1 MLRRRSNRGFSL
13 AELMMAV
20 AIIGILAGVSF
31 IGVVNYLRSMALLER
46 DGIAKEIFI
55 AAQNHLTMA
64 EGQNFYGILQEDKDG
79 EPIHCGDSDVSD
91 EDGIYYYVVNGSG
104 DISSTEMISTM
115 MPFGAIDETI
125 RSAGSYIIRYQL
137 KPALVLDVFYCS
149 QNGSRFDRKL
159 GSDDYGDAKAARG
172 NSENNNKGARRNF
185 KGDVLGWYGGEE
197 ASSLTPTTIEAPDLK
212 IVNGNTLYAEIT
224 NPNSSSSVKLRLLIE
239 GVYSNASGYFDLDG
253 SLDFDLDGSLTVT
266 LDDITTPS
274 NGFSHINKQDG
285 PRFSTFIKQKQS
297 DSPDFIPGEDI
308 RLRVMAYDN
317 SSLSNIA
324 YSSYKTTNSLFASV
338 DDGVVSISS
347 IRHLENLYKEIS
359 NFSRAADTPLSVV
372 QTTDL
377 SWPEF
382 LADSTTSISVYAGM
396 FHTCENMYMP
406 VSPEYPLSYDGQNHN
421 ISGLS
426 VTGKNQSLGV
436 GEDVAYTGGNAG
448 MFGTLK
454 ENSSVKNLAILDAK
468 IQTKQESGNGNAG
481 ALAGTANNTAIE
493 NVIAYNTKAY
503 TDHSNIV
510 TDSGSAGGLVGE
522 MIGGSISYSAASLY
536 VESKNGDAGGL
547 VGTISG
553 NGVTVSGCYSGGHTD
568 HGTYYD
574 ASTKAPLYNVIGFG
588 NAGGL
593 IGNSG
598 EAAISNSYS
607 TCSAL
612 SGKIEEGTVQVTP
625 DGYVGGLVGTGSG
638 SINNS
643 YATGLVKGYSS
654 GEDVKEGALAGS
666 FSGTITD
673 SKYFEIINEREIK
686 EEGTLIGYD
695 YLDAVGSGTAK
706 NSTGIEAID
715 KDVTAYDSY
724 VGAPAGWKAALPYDA
739 TLEEYYAKKYSLK
752 TVEQLGV
759 NVTDK
764 YVKIHYGDWPAPEL
778 FVINAS
784 GGGS

>member
-79 EPIHCGDSDVSD
+79 KPIHCGYSDT
-91 EDGIYYYVVNGSG
+91 DGIYYYIVNGSG

-159 GSDDYGDAKAARG
+159 GSGDYVDAKAARG
-172 NSENNNKGARRNF
+172 NSENNNKGARRYF

-239 GVYSNASGYFDLDG
+239 GVDSNASGYFDLDG
-253 SLDFDLDGSLTVT
+253 GLTVT
-266 LDDITTPS
+266 LDDITTHF

-285 PRFSTFIKQKQS
+285 PNFSTFIKQS

-338 DDGVVSISS
+338 DDGVVSVSS

-382 LADSTTSISVYAGM
+382 LADSTTSTNVYAGAL
-396 FHTCENMYMP
+396 HTCENMYMP

-426 VTGKNQSLGV
+426 VTGIYQSLGV
-436 GEDVAYTGGNAG
+436 GDVVYTGGNAG
-448 MFGTLK
+448 IFGTLK
-454 ENSSVKNLAILDAK
+454 ENSSVRNLAILDAK
-468 IQTKQESGNGNAG
+468 IQTKKESGNGNAG
-481 ALAGTANNTAIE
+481 ALAGKANATAIE
-493 NVIAYNTKAY
+493 NVIAYNTKTY

-598 EAAISNSYS
+598 GAAISNSYS

-612 SGKIEEGTVQVTP
+612 SGKIEEGTVQVTS

-654 GEDVKEGALAGS
+654 GEAINEGALAGS
-666 FSGTITD
+666 FSGTDTITD

-764 YVKIHYGDWPAPEL
+764 YVKIHYGDWPAPEI